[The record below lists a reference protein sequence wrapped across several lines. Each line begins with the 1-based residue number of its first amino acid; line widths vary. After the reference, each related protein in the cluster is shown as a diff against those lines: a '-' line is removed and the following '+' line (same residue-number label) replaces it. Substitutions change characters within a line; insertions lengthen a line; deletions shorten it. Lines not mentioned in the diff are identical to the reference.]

1 MVLIALCVIFLIIAV
16 AVTSGVI
23 AGVRKK
29 SSEISFWEAMDLAE
43 LPVITFYNGDK
54 KINFLLDTGS
64 NISYLNE
71 SIVSSLVTESTGEE
85 SNIIGIEGNKVNCK
99 ICKMIIRRKNQ
110 EFEEEFSIADL
121 NKAFSIV
128 KKESGV
134 QIHGI
139 LGSRFFEKYKYVL
152 DFKDYVAYVR
162 WKIVLHYPA
171 ERAPLLILLRWR
183 GLMEVSPEHI

>member
-1 MVLIALCVIFLIIAV
+1 MVVIIIICVIILIITTAII
-16 AVTSGVI
+16 TGI
-23 AGVRKK
+23 LAGIKK
-29 SSEISFWEAMDLAE
+29 KNSEISFREAMDLAE
-43 LPVITFYNGDK
+43 LPIITFYNGDR

-64 NISYLNE
+64 NISYLNK
-71 SIVSSLVTESTGEE
+71 SIVSSLVVESTGEE

-121 NKAFSIV
+121 DKAFRIV
-128 KKESGV
+128 KEESGV

-152 DFKDYVAYVR
+152 DFKDYIAYVR
-162 WKIVLHYPA
+162 
-171 ERAPLLILLRWR
+171 
-183 GLMEVSPEHI
+183 

>member
-1 MVLIALCVIFLIIAV
+1 MVVIIICVIILIITA
-16 AVTSGVI
+16 AIITGI
-23 AGVRKK
+23 LAGIKK
-29 SSEISFWEAMDLAE
+29 KNSEISFREAMDLAE
-43 LPVITFYNGDK
+43 LPVITFYNGDR

-64 NISYLNE
+64 NISYLNK
-71 SIVSSLVTESTGEE
+71 SIVSSLVVESTGEE

-99 ICKMIIRRKNQ
+99 ICKMIIKRKNQ

-121 NKAFSIV
+121 NKAFRIV
-128 KKESGV
+128 KEESGV

-162 WKIVLHYPA
+162 
-171 ERAPLLILLRWR
+171 
-183 GLMEVSPEHI
+183 

>member
-29 SSEISFWEAMDLAE
+29 SSEISFREAMDLAE

-110 EFEEEFSIADL
+110 EFEEEFSTADL
-121 NKAFSIV
+121 DKAFSIV

-152 DFKDYVAYVR
+152 DFKDYIAYVR
-162 WKIVLHYPA
+162 
-171 ERAPLLILLRWR
+171 
-183 GLMEVSPEHI
+183 

>member
-29 SSEISFWEAMDLAE
+29 SSEISFREAMDLAE

-99 ICKMIIRRKNQ
+99 ICKMIIRRKKQ

-121 NKAFSIV
+121 DKAFSIV

-152 DFKDYVAYVR
+152 DFKDYIAYVR
-162 WKIVLHYPA
+162 
-171 ERAPLLILLRWR
+171 
-183 GLMEVSPEHI
+183 

>member
-1 MVLIALCVIFLIIAV
+1 MVVIIICVIILIITA
-16 AVTSGVI
+16 AIITGI
-23 AGVRKK
+23 LAGIKK
-29 SSEISFWEAMDLAE
+29 KNSEISFREAMDLVE
-43 LPVITFYNGDK
+43 LPVITFYNGDR

-64 NISYLNE
+64 NISYLNK
-71 SIVSSLVTESTGEE
+71 SIVSSLVVESTGEE

-121 NKAFSIV
+121 DKAFRIV
-128 KKESGV
+128 KEESGV

-152 DFKDYVAYVR
+152 DFKDYIAYVR
-162 WKIVLHYPA
+162 
-171 ERAPLLILLRWR
+171 
-183 GLMEVSPEHI
+183 

>member
-29 SSEISFWEAMDLAE
+29 SSEISFREAMDLAG

-121 NKAFSIV
+121 DKAFSIV

-152 DFKDYVAYVR
+152 DFKDYIAYVR
-162 WKIVLHYPA
+162 
-171 ERAPLLILLRWR
+171 
-183 GLMEVSPEHI
+183 

>member
-1 MVLIALCVIFLIIAV
+1 MVVIIICVIILIITA
-16 AVTSGVI
+16 AIITGI
-23 AGVRKK
+23 LAGIKK
-29 SSEISFWEAMDLAE
+29 KNSEISFREAMDLAE
-43 LPVITFYNGDK
+43 LPVITFYNGDR

-64 NISYLNE
+64 NISYLNK
-71 SIVSSLVTESTGEE
+71 SIVSSLVVESTGEE

-99 ICKMIIRRKNQ
+99 ICKMIIKRKNQ

-121 NKAFSIV
+121 DKAFSIV

-152 DFKDYVAYVR
+152 DFKDYIAYVR
-162 WKIVLHYPA
+162 
-171 ERAPLLILLRWR
+171 
-183 GLMEVSPEHI
+183 

>member
-29 SSEISFWEAMDLAE
+29 SSEISFREAMDLAE

-85 SNIIGIEGNKVNCK
+85 SNIIGIECNKVNCK

-121 NKAFSIV
+121 DKAFSIV

-152 DFKDYVAYVR
+152 DFKDYIAYVR
-162 WKIVLHYPA
+162 
-171 ERAPLLILLRWR
+171 
-183 GLMEVSPEHI
+183 

>member
-29 SSEISFWEAMDLAE
+29 SSEISFREAMDLAE

-110 EFEEEFSIADL
+110 EFEEEFSVADL
-121 NKAFSIV
+121 DKAFSIV

-152 DFKDYVAYVR
+152 DFKDYIAYVR
-162 WKIVLHYPA
+162 
-171 ERAPLLILLRWR
+171 
-183 GLMEVSPEHI
+183 